1 MLARVERVNGNLAVL
16 AVGGQYMHHVYIVAG
31 DQLVIIGVYLCALY
45 AVFLGGL
52 LGTLYDDVAERNHF
66 NVGQLLQRGHVL
78 AVGYATAADDTNAYL
93 IHC

>member
-1 MLARVERVNGNLAVL
+1 
-16 AVGGQYMHHVYIVAG
+16 MHHVYVVAG
-31 DQLVIIGVYLCALY
+31 DQFVIVGVYLCALY

-52 LGTLYDDVAERNHF
+52 LGALYDDVAERNHF

-78 AVGYATAADDTNAYL
+78 AVCYATAADDTNAYL